1 MKIEEWERSMRV
13 LMIFPS
19 EGCGGLGDVILTRT
33 KDMRDDLS
41 LEIGL
46 IVQGVRCE
54 VPEGV

>member
-1 MKIEEWERSMRV
+1 MRV

-33 KDMRDDLS
+33 KDMREDLS

-46 IVQGVRCE
+46 IVHGVRCE